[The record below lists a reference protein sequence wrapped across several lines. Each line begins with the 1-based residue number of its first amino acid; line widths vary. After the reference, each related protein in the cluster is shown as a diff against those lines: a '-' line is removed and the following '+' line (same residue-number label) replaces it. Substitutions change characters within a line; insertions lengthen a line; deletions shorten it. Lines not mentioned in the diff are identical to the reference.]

1 MSVVNWREAA
11 RNDLLKI
18 LGYIAECNP
27 DAALR
32 LIDDIETLAGTLS
45 DNPQAYRTGRVPGT
59 REMVV
64 RKNYIV
70 VYTETPSGVDV
81 LRILHTAQTWPV
93 SDTLIAITHNWHE

>member
-1 MSVVNWREAA
+1 MPVVNWREAA

-32 LIDDIETLAGTLS
+32 IVSDIETLAGTLG
-45 DNPQAYRTGRVPGT
+45 DNPQAYRAGRITGT

-70 VYTETPSGVDV
+70 VYTETTEAVDV
-81 LRILHTAQTWPV
+81 LRVLHTAQAWPV
-93 SDTLIAITHNWHE
+93 SDTLIAMTHDWQE